1 MQPVTWLA
9 AGTGMCTLNVN
20 ETTVTAASLLST
32 APMDHAS
39 VSARVLTNLSLN
51 YSPPQLA
58 SLSNH
63 SLMLLLPSREKR
75 PCTITTCGATSP
87 WLLLWKKSSPHSVVC
102 HVAHLLRR
110 PHGLG

>member
-20 ETTVTAASLLST
+20 ETTVTAASILCT
-32 APMDHAS
+32 VPMDHVR
-39 VSARVLTNLSLN
+39 VSARVLTILSLY
-51 YSPPQLA
+51 YSPPRLA

-75 PCTITTCGATSP
+75 PYMITSFGATSP
-87 WLLLWKKSSPHSVVC
+87 RLQL
-102 HVAHLLRR
+102 
-110 PHGLG
+110 